1 MEPVPDVVA
10 TAERY
15 RRFALVEA
23 AGMSPA
29 YEALALAVA
38 DDRRVLDLLARV
50 EQHQQQP
57 NLLLGALRLHGVTTD
72 DPGRALDWVV
82 AHPDAVLEVLRTRFT
97 QTNEAGRCALLL
109 PALAQVA
116 GGGPVALV
124 ELGASAGLC
133 LLPDRYRY
141 AYVRA
146 DGSTHH
152 LGPTDGP
159 QLRCEVR
166 DGDPLP
172 DRVPEIAWRAGL
184 DRNPLDAAD
193 EDDAAWL
200 RALVWPEHADR
211 AARLAAAL
219 AVAAQD
225 PPRVVRGDVGD
236 DLAALLEEVPPGTT
250 TVVTHTAV
258 LAYVTAGVRERVR
271 AACRAAGAWRLG
283 AEGRSVLPDLDAP
296 DGDPSAFVVSLGHPD
311 GGEEVVGLAQ
321 PHGRWLDR
329 RTGQSSRSAAE

>member
-1 MEPVPDVVA
+1 MEPVTDVVA

-15 RRFALVEA
+15 RRFARVEA
-23 AGMSPA
+23 AGMSPS

-38 DDRRVLDLLARV
+38 EDRRVLDLLARV

-57 NLLLGALRLHGVTTD
+57 NLLLGALRLHGVPTD
-72 DPGRALDWVV
+72 DPARALDWVV

-116 GGGPVALV
+116 DGRPVALV

-133 LLPDRYRY
+133 LVPDRYRY
-141 AYVRA
+141 AYTRS
-146 DGSTHH
+146 DGSTHL
-152 LGPTDGP
+152 LGPSDGP
-159 QLRCEVR
+159 QLRCEVH
-166 DGDPLP
+166 DELPLP

-193 EDDAAWL
+193 EEDAAWL
-200 RALVWPEHADR
+200 QALVWPAHADR
-211 AARLAAAL
+211 AARLAVAL
-219 AVAAQD
+219 AATAQD
-225 PPRVVRGDVGD
+225 PPRVLRGDVGD
-236 DLAALLEEVPPGTT
+236 DLAALLAEVPPGTR

-258 LAYVTAGVRERVR
+258 LAYVTAEVRERVR
-271 AACRAAGAWRLG
+271 ATCRAAGAWRLG

-296 DGDPSAFVVSLGHPD
+296 AGDPSAFVLSLGHPD
-311 GGEEVVGLAQ
+311 GTEEVVGLAQ
-321 PHGRWLDR
+321 PHGRWLR
-329 RTGQSSRSAAE
+329 RA

>member
-1 MEPVPDVVA
+1 MEPVPDTVE

-23 AGMSPA
+23 AGMSPS

-38 DDRRVLDLLARV
+38 EDRRVLDLLARV

-57 NLLLGALRLHGVTTD
+57 NLLLGALRLHGVPTD
-72 DPGRALDWVV
+72 EPARALDWVV

-116 GGGPVALV
+116 DGRPVALV

-133 LLPDRYRY
+133 LVPDRYRY

-146 DGSTHH
+146 DGGTRL
-152 LGPTDGP
+152 LGPADGP
-159 QLRCEVR
+159 ELRCEVR
-166 DGDPLP
+166 DELPLP
-172 DRVPEIAWRAGL
+172 DHVPEIAWRAGL

-193 EDDAAWL
+193 EADAAWL
-200 RALVWPEHADR
+200 QALVWPEHADR

-236 DLAALLEEVPPGTT
+236 DLETLLAQVPAGTT

-258 LAYVTAGVRERVR
+258 LAYVTAEVRERVR
-271 AACRAAGAWRLG
+271 ATCRSAGAWRLG
-283 AEGRSVLPDLDAP
+283 AEGRSVLPDVDVPP
-296 DGDPSAFVVSLGHPD
+296 DDLTDDPSAFVVSLGHPD
-311 GGEEVVGLAQ
+311 GTDAVVGLAQ
-321 PHGRWLDR
+321 PHGRWLLR
-329 RTGQSSRSAAE
+329 A